1 VGHTLSKYSVICM
14 KRTLCLLICSLIIS
28 SFVYAAY
35 PHSQDIKQQN
45 ISIRLFASYNIS
57 SLNFFQVSGDYV
69 VYGDSVRL
77 FAADNIS
84 FIALSLAGDSVLIQS
99 PGYEKK
105 FRSIRFVP
113 VTAASSFKLKT
124 LVPDYKARTYDDE
137 FFISAESKTLR
148 LINIVNIE
156 KYVAGVVQWEV
167 GLNNPQEFNKV
178 KTIVCR
184 TYALGNWR
192 RHEDEGFQLCDEVHC
207 QVFKGKTFSQNIH
220 DAALETA
227 EYILVDDSAR
237 IITAAFFSNCGGQTM
252 NSEDVWSK
260 SVSSL
265 RSVPDTFCLHKMN
278 AVWEKKIPKDL
289 WLDYIGT
296 KYGFPVTDS
305 MMVRRVLNFDQP
317 KRLVY
322 LMNDNY
328 FIPLKFI
335 REDMKL
341 KSTFFT
347 IRDEGDNVVF
357 YGKGFGHGVGLC
369 QEGAMRMA
377 EKGYSYTKII
387 NYYYSNIHLI
397 RYSQLDF
404 FKIE

>member
-1 VGHTLSKYSVICM
+1 MRRTSLAFIFLAAACVRVIA
-14 KRTLCLLICSLIIS
+14 S
-28 SFVYAAY
+28 ADPA
-35 PHSQDIKQQN
+35 QDTKQQN

-57 SLNFFQVSGDYV
+57 AINFLHVSGEYSI
-69 VYGDSVRL
+69 YGDSIRL
-77 FAADNIS
+77 FDADKIS
-84 FIALSLAGDSVLIQS
+84 LTIISLAGDSVILQM
-99 PGYEKK
+99 PNYVRK
-105 FRSIRFVP
+105 FRSLRFVP
-113 VTAASSFKLKT
+113 KISSSSFKLKS
-124 LVPDYKARTYDDE
+124 VQPDFKVRTYDDE
-137 FFISAESKTLR
+137 LQISALPKTLR
-148 LINIVNIE
+148 LINLVNIE

-167 GLNNPQEFNKV
+167 GTGNPQEFNKV

-220 DAALETA
+220 VAAIETS

-265 RSVPDTFCLHKMN
+265 RSVSDTFCLRKSN

-289 WLDYIGT
+289 WLDYIST
-296 KYGFPVTDS
+296 KYSFPVNDS
-305 MMVRRVLNFDQP
+305 VQVRRILNFSQSS
-317 KRLVY
+317 RLVY
-322 LMNDNY
+322 LINDNY
-328 FIPLKFI
+328 FIPLKFV

-341 KSTFFT
+341 KSTFFN
-347 IRDEGDNVVF
+347 IRDEGENVVF

-377 EKGYSYTKII
+377 EKGYSYIRII
-387 NYYYSNIHLI
+387 NHYYTDIHLI
-397 RYSQLDF
+397 RFSQLDF
-404 FKIE
+404 FKPE